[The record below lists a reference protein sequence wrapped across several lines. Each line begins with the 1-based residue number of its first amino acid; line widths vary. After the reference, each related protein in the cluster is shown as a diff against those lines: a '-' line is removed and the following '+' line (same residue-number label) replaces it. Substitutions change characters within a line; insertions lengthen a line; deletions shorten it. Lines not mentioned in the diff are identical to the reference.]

1 MKDAYELQSP
11 LWLYIMSIVNRLY
24 FSVYTLFTRDKSQ
37 VIANTREATNDLSKA
52 QINIQAERLLHE
64 YGNSILRLAYSY
76 LRNMSDAEDV
86 LQETLI
92 QFIKTS
98 PIFETESHEKAWLLR
113 VAINISKNRIQYNKM
128 RNTDE
133 LSESLTEDNKED
145 LAFVWEAV
153 KELPDKYREVI
164 HLFYQ
169 EGYSTTQIAEMLGK
183 NETTVRS
190 LLHRGRIKL
199 KEVLKE
205 VYDFEE

>member
-1 MKDAYELQSP
+1 MKAVYELQGS

-24 FSVYTLFTRDKSQ
+24 FKFYTLFASDNSQ
-37 VIANTREATNDLSKA
+37 VIEDTKEATSSLSKA
-52 QINIQAERLLHE
+52 QINIQAERLLHD

-98 PIFETESHEKAWLLR
+98 PVFETKSHEKAWLLR
-113 VAINISKNRIQYNKM
+113 VAINISKNRLQYNKI

-133 LSESLTEDNKED
+133 LSENLTEADKED

-169 EGYSTTQIAEMLGK
+169 EGFFTTQIAEMLGK

-199 KEVLKE
+199 KEILKE